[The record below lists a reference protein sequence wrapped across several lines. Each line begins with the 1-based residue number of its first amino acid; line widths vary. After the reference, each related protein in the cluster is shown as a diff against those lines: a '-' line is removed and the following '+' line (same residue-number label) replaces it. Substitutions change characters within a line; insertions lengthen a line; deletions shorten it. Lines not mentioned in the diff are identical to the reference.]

1 MASCSRRIGIVGAG
15 PAGMMAALEA
25 ARRGAEVLL
34 FDTNPMVGRKLLVTG
49 AGRCNISNRRVAAE
63 AYTCADAAFLETAF
77 EIWGHKRTMDRL
89 EELGIPTYATHDGWC
104 YPLSDSAATVAD
116 AFAAMLD
123 LAGVQVHLKTKISDV
138 RVAAGCLVL
147 EVGGP
152 PHTLTVDRVVVAT
165 GGKAHPAL
173 GSRGDFFP
181 VLEGLGHRVL
191 PVRPALAPVVADVR
205 GLHRLQ
211 GVRLDVGLTL
221 LQGDDVLGRTAGN
234 MMFTDYGLS
243 GPAAMDLSH
252 LISTRPHADLTL
264 SIDLL
269 HYTRDALL
277 PLIDRFREAPVPLR
291 VILGAV
297 LTVKIPPVLIKMIG
311 LPDDVT
317 LDALG
322 EDDLEG
328 LLDLAGN
335 LAVTVKGTR
344 GFDVCQLST
353 GGVPVTEV
361 EPTTMA
367 SQVVPLLHLAGEV
380 LDVVGPCG
388 GYNLQFVFTS
398 GALAGAGA
406 AG

>member
-1 MASCSRRIGIVGAG
+1 MSSYSRRIGIVGAG

-25 ARRGAEVLL
+25 ARRGTEVLL

-49 AGRCNISNRRVAAE
+49 AGRCNISNRHVAAG
-63 AYTCADAAFLETAF
+63 AYTCADAAFLEAAF
-77 EIWGHKRTMDRL
+77 DLWGHERTMDRL

-104 YPLSDSAATVAD
+104 YPLSDSAATVA
-116 AFAAMLD
+116 ATFAAMLD
-123 LAGVQVHLKTKISDV
+123 LAGVEVHLKTKISDV
-138 RVAAGCLVL
+138 RPAAGCLIL

-152 PHTLTVDRVVVAT
+152 SHTLTVDRVVVAA
-165 GGKAHPAL
+165 GGKAYPAL

-191 PVRPALAPVVADVR
+191 PVRPALAPVMADVR
-205 GLHRLQ
+205 RLHELQ

-221 LQGDDVLGRTAGN
+221 LQGNEVLGRTAGN

-243 GPAAMDLSH
+243 GPAPMDLSH
-252 LISTRPHADLTL
+252 LISTRPHANLTL

-277 PLIDRFREAPVPLR
+277 PLITRFRTDSVPLR

-297 LTVKIPPVLIKMIG
+297 LPVKIPPALLRMAG
-311 LPDDVT
+311 LFDDVT
-317 LDALG
+317 MDALG
-322 EDDLEG
+322 EGDLEDV
-328 LLDLAGN
+328 LELAGH
-335 LAVTVKGTR
+335 LAVTVRGTR
-344 GFDVCQLST
+344 GFEVCQLST

-367 SQVVPLLHLAGEV
+367 SQVVPHLYLAGEV

-388 GYNLQFVFTS
+388 GYNLQFAFTS

>member
-1 MASCSRRIGIVGAG
+1 MSRRIGIVGAG
-15 PAGMMAALEA
+15 AAGMMAALEA
-25 ARRGAEVLL
+25 ARRGAQVLL

-49 AGRCNISNRRVAAE
+49 GGRCNISNRHVAAE
-63 AYTCADAAFLETAF
+63 AYTCADRAFLETAF
-77 EIWGHKRTMDRL
+77 ALWGHERTIARL

-104 YPLSDSAATVAD
+104 YPLSDSGATVAQ
-116 AFAAMLD
+116 AFAAMLH
-123 LAGVQVHLKTKISDV
+123 LAGVEVHLKTKISDV
-138 RVAAGCLVL
+138 RLAAGCLIL

-152 PHTLTVDRVVVAT
+152 SHTLTVDRAVVAT
-165 GGKAHPAL
+165 GGKAYPAL
-173 GSRGDFFP
+173 GSGGDFFS
-181 VLEGLGHRVL
+181 VLERLGHRVL

-205 GLHRLQ
+205 RLHKLQ

-221 LQGDDVLGRTAGN
+221 LQGDDVVGRTAGN
-234 MMFTDYGLS
+234 MMFTNYGLS

-264 SIDLL
+264 SVDLL

-277 PLIDRFREAPVPLR
+277 PLISRFREKPVPLR

-297 LTVKIPPVLIKMIG
+297 LPVKIPPVLINMAG
-311 LPDDVT
+311 LRDDVT
-317 LDALG
+317 MDALSAS
-322 EDDLEG
+322 DLEG
-328 LLDLAGN
+328 VLDLAAD
-335 LAVTVKGTR
+335 LSVAVKGTR
-344 GFDVCQLST
+344 GFEVCQLST

-361 EPTTMA
+361 EAKTMA
-367 SQVVPLLHLAGEV
+367 SRVIPHLHLAGEV

-388 GYNLQFVFTS
+388 GYNLQFALTS

>member
-1 MASCSRRIGIVGAG
+1 MTPSRRIGIVGAG

-25 ARRGAEVLL
+25 ARRGAQVLL

-49 AGRCNISNRRVAAE
+49 AGRCNISNRQVAAE
-63 AYTCADAAFLETAF
+63 VYACAESAFLETAF
-77 EIWGHKRTMDRL
+77 GLWGHERTMVRL

-123 LAGVQVHLKTKISDV
+123 LAGVEVHLETKISDV
-138 RVAAGCLVL
+138 RLATGCLIL

-152 PHTLTVDRVVVAT
+152 SHTLTVDRVVVAT
-165 GGKAHPAL
+165 GGKAYPAL
-173 GSRGDFFP
+173 GSKGDFFSI
-181 VLEGLGHRVL
+181 LKRLGHRVL

-205 GLHRLQ
+205 RLHKLQ

-221 LQGDDVLGRTAGN
+221 LHGDDILRHTAGN

-252 LISTRPHADLTL
+252 LISTRPHAGLTL
-264 SIDLL
+264 SVDLL
-269 HYTRDALL
+269 HYTRDALR
-277 PLIDRFREAPVPLR
+277 PLIARFREEPVPLR

-297 LTVKIPPVLIKMIG
+297 LTAKIPPVLIEMAG
-311 LPDDVT
+311 LPGDVT
-317 LDALG
+317 MDGLS
-322 EDDLEG
+322 EKELEG
-328 LLDLAGN
+328 VLDLAGA
-335 LAVTVKGTR
+335 LSVTVKGTR
-344 GFDVCQLST
+344 GFEVCQLST
-353 GGVPVTEV
+353 GGVPVTEI
-361 EPTTMA
+361 EAETMA
-367 SQVVPLLHLAGEV
+367 SQVVPYLHLAGEV

-388 GYNLQFVFTS
+388 GYNLQFAFTS

>member
-1 MASCSRRIGIVGAG
+1 MNRRIGIVGAG

-49 AGRCNISNRRVAAE
+49 AGRCNISNRHVRAE
-63 AYTCADAAFLETAF
+63 AYACADSDFLEIAF
-77 EIWGHKRTMDRL
+77 ERWGHDRTMERL
-89 EELGIPTYATHDGWC
+89 AELGIATYATHDGWC

-123 LAGVQVHLKTKISDV
+123 LAGVEIHLKTKVSDV
-138 RVAAGCLVL
+138 RMATGCLIL

-152 PHTLTVDRVVVAT
+152 SHTLTVDRVVVAT
-165 GGKAHPAL
+165 GGKAYPAL
-173 GSRGDFFP
+173 GSKGDFFP
-181 VLEGLGHRVL
+181 VLEHLGHRVV

-205 GLHRLQ
+205 RLHKLE

-221 LQGDDVLGRTAGN
+221 LQGDEVLGQTAGN

-252 LISTRPHADLTL
+252 LISTRPHTDLTL

-277 PLIDRFREAPVPLR
+277 SLIARFRDEPVPLL

-297 LTVKIPPVLIKMIG
+297 LPVKIPLVLIKMAG
-311 LPDDVT
+311 LSDDVT

-322 EDDLEG
+322 EGDLDDVLE
-328 LLDLAGN
+328 LAGH
-335 LAVTVKGTR
+335 LIVSVKGTR
-344 GFDVCQLST
+344 GFEICQLST

-367 SQVVPLLHLAGEV
+367 SQVVPHLHLAGEV

-388 GYNLQFVFTS
+388 GYNLQFAFTS